1 MKYVFDINDKTI
13 KGKETI
19 NAIIKMGVHLEPIIP
34 EKTISEKLG
43 LPGYKVTQE
52 QMRVWLNDSV
62 KSDTVDFSSI
72 ADL

>member
-1 MKYVFDINDKTI
+1 MKYVFDINEETI

-19 NAIIKMGVHLEPIIP
+19 DAIIKMGVHLEPVLP
-34 EKTISEKLG
+34 EKIISEKLG

-52 QMRVWLNDSV
+52 QMRIWLDDAV
-62 KSDTVDFSSI
+62 KSDTIDFSSI